1 MRNRTKIIDK
11 ALKLKNLL
19 FVENGEKENAQR
31 MLDVWKEKHSITDEE
46 LEKSTL
52 SKNSEY
58 AGMNVDD
65 FMKAMQEDIRAIG
78 FSMLIFA
85 LGKIFKNE
93 NVSNLGKNLVR
104 DIVKQ
109 HKEKTKVN
117 NFFHDCRYNKGYI
130 TKPKKKRL

>member
-1 MRNRTKIIDK
+1 MHENRTKIIDK
-11 ALKLKNLL
+11 ALKLKELAIRG
-19 FVENGEKENAQR
+19 VDGEKENAQR

-109 HKEKTKVN
+109 HKEKTKS
-117 NFFHDCRYNKGYI
+117 K
-130 TKPKKKRL
+130 